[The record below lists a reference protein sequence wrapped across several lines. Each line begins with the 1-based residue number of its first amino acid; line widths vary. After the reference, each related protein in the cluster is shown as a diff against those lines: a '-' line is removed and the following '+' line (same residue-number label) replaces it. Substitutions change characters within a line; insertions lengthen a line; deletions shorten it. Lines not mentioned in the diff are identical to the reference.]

1 MENKLNILAK
11 DLHIGQEI
19 LADIYGD
26 GEYAPLLITDIEF
39 ADGLRYDAD
48 GYSTE
53 YADTLHTMRGALLR
67 VSGITLD
74 GTANECL
81 LVHESDMVLL
91 ISK

>member
-1 MENKLNILAK
+1 MDKISNILAK
-11 DLHIGQEI
+11 DLRIGQEI
-19 LADIYGD
+19 LADTFGG
-26 GEYAPLLITDIEF
+26 GEYAPLLITNIEF

-67 VSGITLD
+67 VSGVTLD
-74 GTANECL
+74 GAWDECL
-81 LVHESDMVLL
+81 LIHENEIVLL